1 MGCRAHLPWWP
12 KGGGGSMGC
21 QGWMCY
27 HRCLGLGGEG
37 ETIGVEE
44 GQCAVSGCTMKLKH
58 FGEDGEQCW
67 Y

>member
-1 MGCRAHLPWWP
+1 
-12 KGGGGSMGC
+12 MGC